1 MSSFLRKTRGL
12 TNSLVINED
21 LKKKIRTCSRECL
34 SIQRHHR
41 RFWSWKCTPL
51 SVLPWVSL
59 GFAPRC
65 SWWHRF
71 GKTKLLNSWLRHVLT
86 SVDASSS
93 SKKKMNSS
101 SKIKKKKIFVGVV
114 QIHAARQTRMKTSSL
129 SRCSQKSE
137 YLRLCCVWERACVCV
152 NSNEEIFFLFSV
164 FSSRMQPKRHEE
176 PQKNICVP
184 LCQSATSRYFW
195 LARKK
200 KKKKTTR
207 WIWSRQRQKS
217 QTTLSFIYRSTEKD
231 DTNGQIRFRV
241 VMVRPV
247 LLLSRWPP
255 MLCARVKRGKRCS
268 CLQSK
273 CTRVIFFFLVIE
285 SRETNT
291 QRNQREGKT
300 TTSLSQT
307 IFRLRCPCVRLEK
320 CTFASVLVR
329 LKKKEERNNNEK
341 TPTPKKKT
349 KRCSSVRES
358 RQKQRRWWLIG
369 GFYVLVVLVL
379 FLYLLYLHHHRRRL
393 VRFPRIRNS

>member
-1 MSSFLRKTRGL
+1 MRKTRGL

-21 LKKKIRTCSRECL
+21 VKKKIRTCSRECL

-86 SVDASSS
+86 SVDASSES

-129 SRCSQKSE
+129 SRGCSQKSE

-273 CTRVIFFFLVIE
+273 CTRVDFFFFFGHRVE
-285 SRETNT
+285 RDQHPKEGTRE
-291 QRNQREGKT
+291 REKQQH
-300 TTSLSQT
+300 LSDGNV
-307 IFRLRCPCVRLEK
+307 RRRC
-320 CTFASVLVR
+320 LVR
-329 LKKKEERNNNEK
+329 ALKCKLCKCPRQIKKK
-341 TPTPKKKT
+341 
-349 KRCSSVRES
+349 
-358 RQKQRRWWLIG
+358 RRTQ
-369 GFYVLVVLVL
+369 
-379 FLYLLYLHHHRRRL
+379 
-393 VRFPRIRNS
+393 